1 MRSKCTT
8 SLYNSYNL
16 SSFYLLNEIQQP
28 PVKTYKGTVKT
39 IKLYTRNTRGK
50 QEKSTLS
57 MLFLNAVRVE
67 KLTVDG
73 SAFQTLTTLSAK
85 KLLPEIGCTSG
96 LKQFVLVTPC
106 ISDGAKFKEI
116 TEVYIYQTK
125 NNLIA
130 EQQLSLIHI

>member
-1 MRSKCTT
+1 
-8 SLYNSYNL
+8 
-16 SSFYLLNEIQQP
+16 
-28 PVKTYKGTVKT
+28 
-39 IKLYTRNTRGK
+39 
-50 QEKSTLS
+50 

-73 SAFQTLTTLSAK
+73 SAFQTLTTLSTK
-85 KLLPEIGCTSG
+85 KLLLETGSG

-106 ISDGAKFKEI
+106 ISDAKFKEI

-130 EQQLSLIHI
+130 EQQIKM